1 MSLLLRYESAG
12 AWGASSGLTQS
23 DLARLGPTLDKLR
36 DELCDVD
43 ERLLAGELAIPLSKQ
58 PLGSAFYAL
67 PATMLSQ
74 YAAGRS
80 ASPLGQMLVVTKQLM
95 SEVDQIV
102 VLGDRRALA
111 GPKALMAACCQP
123 YYNQL
128 SRAARGSRPRVHFLG
143 DRLDNDAVQGVMH
156 LLGAHRQRAA
166 RGVAE
171 RWALVVVGQ
180 QMVTPAHTRLLPA
193 LLESLAV
200 NAADDSQTLQ
210 RDVRAERTI
219 WVTGD
224 DSPLL
229 QTARQIGSTH
239 VISVPAQIGLGYTGL
254 SMIGLVPAALLG
266 INVMQLLEG
275 AQAVSQ
281 HFSQTKSVEN
291 LVLQMAGT
299 QHLLDQ
305 QWPLGPQRWMGWNRA
320 LGATGQWYR
329 SLIGGSLQRELTVSS
344 TAGSGSFEAGR
355 PGWSMQVFSAGYRFD
370 PLATVVDAQEEDL
383 VQAFR
388 GFRSAGWPTV
398 SLSVPHIDEPSV
410 GQLLQALM
418 LSTVIAARLQG
429 RNPYT

>member
-1 MSLLLRYESAG
+1 
-12 AWGASSGLTQS
+12 
-23 DLARLGPTLDKLR
+23 
-36 DELCDVD
+36 
-43 ERLLAGELAIPLSKQ
+43 
-58 PLGSAFYAL
+58 
-67 PATMLSQ
+67 
-74 YAAGRS
+74 
-80 ASPLGQMLVVTKQLM
+80 
-95 SEVDQIV
+95 
-102 VLGDRRALA
+102 
-111 GPKALMAACCQP
+111 
-123 YYNQL
+123 
-128 SRAARGSRPRVHFLG
+128 
-143 DRLDNDAVQGVMH
+143 
-156 LLGAHRQRAA
+156 
-166 RGVAE
+166 
-171 RWALVVVGQ
+171 
-180 QMVTPAHTRLLPA
+180 
-193 LLESLAV
+193 
-200 NAADDSQTLQ
+200 
-210 RDVRAERTI
+210 
-219 WVTGD
+219 
-224 DSPLL
+224 
-229 QTARQIGSTH
+229 
-239 VISVPAQIGLGYTGL
+239 
-254 SMIGLVPAALLG
+254 MIGLVPAALLG

-329 SLIGGSLQRELTVSS
+329 SLNGGSLQRELTVSS